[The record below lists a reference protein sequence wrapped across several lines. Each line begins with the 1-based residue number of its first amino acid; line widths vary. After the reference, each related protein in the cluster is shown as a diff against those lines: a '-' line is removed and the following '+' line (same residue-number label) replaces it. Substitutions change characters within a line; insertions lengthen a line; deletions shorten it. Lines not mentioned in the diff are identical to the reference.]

1 MNKTITNWLLFVLLS
16 ITWGSSFI
24 LMKIGLI
31 NHLNPYHI
39 ASLRILSSGIALLPV
54 ALRVIN
60 RFAANEL
67 LLIFLSGALGNL
79 IPAYLFCIAEQR
91 IDSALAAMI
100 NSLTPIF
107 VIVTGALLFGIKT
120 DANKTIGIIIAYA
133 GSVLLL
139 FSKNNVKE
147 SHDIVYGLFAV
158 AATISYGCNVNMVS
172 KKLLHIPSLHIAA
185 VALFLNSI
193 PAILVLLITG
203 YFNLPL
209 LHHDYLLGTLASCC
223 LGVFGTAIA
232 NIWFYNLVK
241 SAGGIFASMVSYGI
255 PFIAIGW
262 GIYYNESVGW
272 TQVVCLLIILS
283 GVYYANI
290 KKNKAAQ

>member
-1 MNKTITNWLLFVLLS
+1 
-16 ITWGSSFI
+16 
-24 LMKIGLI
+24 MKIGLI
-31 NHLNPYHI
+31 NHLSPFHI
-39 ASLRILSSGIALLPV
+39 ASLRILSSGIALLPI
-54 ALRVIN
+54 AIRVIKK
-60 RFAANEL
+60 FSSKEL
-67 LLIFLSGALGNL
+67 LLIFLSGTLGNL

-91 IDSALAAMI
+91 IDSALAAML

-107 VIVTGALLFGIKT
+107 VIVTGALLFGMKT
-120 DANKTIGIIIAYA
+120 AANKTIGIVIAFT

-139 FSKNNVKE
+139 FSKNNVTE
-147 SHDIVYGLFAV
+147 SQDISYGLFV
-158 AATISYGCNVNMVS
+158 VVATISYGYNVNMVS
-172 KKLLHIPSLHIAA
+172 KNLLHIPSLHIAA

-193 PAILVLLITG
+193 PALLVLLFTG

-209 LHHDYLLGTLASCC
+209 LQHDYLVGTLASCC
-223 LGVFGTAIA
+223 LGVLGTAIA

-241 SAGGIFASMVSYGI
+241 SAGGVFASMVTYGI

-262 GIYYNESVGW
+262 GIYYNEAVGW
-272 TQVVCLLIILS
+272 KQAVCLMIILS